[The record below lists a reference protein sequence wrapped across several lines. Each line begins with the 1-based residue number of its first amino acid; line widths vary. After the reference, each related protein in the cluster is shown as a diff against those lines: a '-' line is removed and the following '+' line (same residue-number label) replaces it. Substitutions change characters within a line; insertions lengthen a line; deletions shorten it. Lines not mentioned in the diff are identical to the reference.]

1 MNCSNCGREIPP
13 GSNFCQYCGAA
24 QSSPPAAGGG
34 DSSPGGESDGPP
46 EPEDLQAAV
55 LGLQA
60 EVAGL
65 SRRIRALENVLPV
78 PGPASAPAAARAAAP
93 SPAATGTPPAPPSAA
108 ATPSVGVSAPSGA
121 TMGGGPPGSLPDVL
135 TSREWEWLLGGNW
148 LARIGILALIF
159 GIGFFLKLAFDND
172 WIGETGRVV
181 LGLAVGVALLGG
193 GEYWSRRYDAWAQ
206 AVTGGGIAILYLSIF
221 AAFALYDLVPALGAL
236 GFSFLVTLAAAG
248 LALRYESRA
257 IAVLGIL
264 GGFGTPLIL
273 ADRLPEQWAL
283 LAYVLV
289 LDLGVLA
296 LAAFRNWRWFTLLG
310 LIGSL
315 ILFGF
320 WHFELEPGLLLAQVG
335 ITVIFL
341 IFVGATTL
349 FHLLWLR
356 PPGPLDQVLMVLN
369 AAAYFGISYALLFE
383 EFRVWMG
390 GFTLL
395 LAVFYGLLGYGIV
408 ARHREQAHL
417 SLFALGIALVFL
429 TIAVPVQLGG
439 PWIGVA
445 WAVEG
450 VALIWLSFIVR
461 MHELRWFGLAAFV
474 ITLGWMLLGD
484 LPYDLGES
492 GLFGGYE
499 YSPWPVI
506 NLRFLSYVLIIGAAY
521 LSAYAWWRWR
531 DDYFAPEERYFI
543 PGFLAAANS
552 LSLWILSIQVVMAV
566 DQAAIDASIA
576 GNVTSLSLSGLWAL
590 YAAVLIVL
598 GIVKRW
604 RWVRLSG
611 LGLLAVPIVKLF
623 VYDTFSL
630 EQEYRVAAFIGLGAL
645 LVAGG
650 FLYQRYSR
658 VIREFLLE

>member
-13 GSNFCQYCGAA
+13 GSNFCQYGGAA
-24 QSSPPAAGGG
+24 QNQPQAAVGDAPPPNEELARP
-34 DSSPGGESDGPP
+34 S
-46 EPEDLQAAV
+46 EPEDLRAAV
-55 LGLQA
+55 LGLRA
-60 EVAGL
+60 EVAEL
-65 SRRIRALENVLPV
+65 SRRLRTLENVSPV
-78 PGPASAPAAARAAAP
+78 PGSAPVPAAPRPAAPVVAQAPAAPQRAAPPPSAGAAAP
-93 SPAATGTPPAPPSAA
+93 AASPA
-108 ATPSVGVSAPSGA
+108 
-121 TMGGGPPGSLPDVL
+121 GGGPPGNLPGVL

-148 LARIGILALIF
+148 LARVGILALIF

-193 GEYWSRRYDAWAQ
+193 GEYWSRRYAAWAQ

-221 AAFALYDLVPALGAL
+221 AAFALYDLVPSLGAL

-264 GGFGTPLIL
+264 GGFATPLIL
-273 ADRLPEQWAL
+273 AGRLPEQWAL

-296 LAAFRNWRWFTLLG
+296 LAAFRNWRWFTLLA

-320 WHFELEPGLLLAQVG
+320 WYFELEPGLLLAQVG

-349 FHLLWLR
+349 FHLLWRR
-356 PPGPLDQVLMVLN
+356 PPGPLDQALMVLN

-395 LAVFYGLLGYGIV
+395 LALFYGLLGYGVV

-429 TIAVPVQLGG
+429 TIAVPVQLGA
-439 PWIGVA
+439 PWISVA

-450 VALIWLSFIVR
+450 VVLIWLSFFVG
-461 MHELRWFGLAAFV
+461 MHQLRWFGLAAFV
-474 ITLGWMLLGD
+474 ITLGSLLLGD

-492 GLFGGYE
+492 VLFGD
-499 YSPWPVI
+499 YSDSGWPVI
-506 NLRFLSYVLIIGAAY
+506 NLRFLSYLLIICAAY

-531 DDYFAPEERYFI
+531 DSYIAPEERHFI
-543 PGFLAAANS
+543 PVFLAAANA
-552 LSLWILSIQVVMAV
+552 LTFWILSIQVVMAV
-566 DQAAIDASIA
+566 EQAAIDRSIA

-590 YAAVLIVL
+590 YAAILIVL
-598 GIVKRW
+598 GIVR
-604 RWVRLSG
+604 RLRLLRLSG
-611 LGLLAVPIVKLF
+611 LGLLAVPIIKLF

-650 FLYQRYSR
+650 FLYQRYNR

>member
-1 MNCSNCGREIPP
+1 MNCSNCGEEIPQ
-13 GSNFCQYCGAA
+13 GSNFCQYCGGALA
-24 QSSPPAAGGG
+24 GAPVAGSGGSSLDAETAG
-34 DSSPGGESDGPP
+34 DA
-46 EPEDLQAAV
+46 EPVALRETV

-60 EVAGL
+60 EVAEL
-65 SRRIRALENVLPV
+65 SRRLRALESVRPV
-78 PGPASAPAAARAAAP
+78 PGSAPAPARPVAPPPTVAQSAAPRADAPPSGAASAPPDAP
-93 SPAATGTPPAPPSAA
+93 A
-108 ATPSVGVSAPSGA
+108 
-121 TMGGGPPGSLPDVL
+121 GGGPPGNLPGIL
-135 TSREWEWLLGGNW
+135 SPSEWEWLLGGNW
-148 LARIGILALIF
+148 LARVGILALIF

-193 GEYWSRRYDAWAQ
+193 GEYWSRRYPAWAQ
-206 AVTGGGIAILYLSIF
+206 AVTGGGIAVLYLSIF
-221 AAFALYDLVPALGAL
+221 AAFALYDLVPSLGAL

-264 GGFGTPLIL
+264 GGFATPLIL

-296 LAAFRNWRWFTLLG
+296 LATFRNWRWFTLLA

-315 ILFGF
+315 VLFGF
-320 WHFELEPGLLLAQVG
+320 WYFELEPGLLLAQVG

-349 FHLLWLR
+349 FHLLWRR
-356 PPGPLDQVLMVLN
+356 PPGPLDQALMVLN

-395 LAVFYGLLGYGIV
+395 LALFYGLLGYGIV

-417 SLFALGIALVFL
+417 GLFALGIALVFL

-450 VALIWLSFIVR
+450 VVLIWLSFFVG
-461 MHELRWFGLAAFV
+461 MPQLRWFGLAAFV
-474 ITLGWMLLGD
+474 ITIGYLLLLD
-484 LPYDLGES
+484 LPLDLGES
-492 GLFGGYE
+492 GPFVAYE
-499 YSPWPVI
+499 YSYWPVI
-506 NLRFLSYVLIIGAAY
+506 NLRFLSYVLIIAASY
-521 LSAYAWWRWR
+521 ASAFAWWRWR
-531 DDYFAPEERYFI
+531 DNYVSPEERHFI
-543 PGFLAAANS
+543 PVFLGVANA

-566 DQAAIDASIA
+566 DQAAIEPNIA
-576 GNVTSLSLSGLWAL
+576 GNVISLSLSGLWAL

-598 GIVKRW
+598 GIVR
-604 RWVRLSG
+604 RFRLLRLSG
-611 LGLLAVPIVKLF
+611 LGLLAVPIAKLF
-623 VYDTFSL
+623 VYDAFNL
-630 EQEYRVAAFIGLGAL
+630 EQEYRVAAFIGLGVL
-645 LVAGG
+645 LVVGG